1 MSCLDANAIAAIVR
15 RELGRSGR
23 RPRRSYMTGDPC
35 GGQPACPPD
44 LVSPQT
50 KAAILG
56 ATRTQRISPVVA
68 GLAAGANAA
77 DITIA
82 SVGFPMTLSVKDI
95 VAADLTLGTGLG
107 LDAVQVL
114 GLVNG
119 VERWRFNGG
128 VFSRG
133 NANACTTAC
142 GYSVCLWPGES
153 LVIRVNNQST
163 LALLAT
169 ALMNIDLWR
178 SFAGEA
184 GFDCPPCGDD
194 GGSSDGGMN
203 ATTEG

>member
-1 MSCLDANAIAAIVR
+1 
-15 RELGRSGR
+15 
-23 RPRRSYMTGDPC
+23 MTGDPC

-44 LVSPQT
+44 LVSPAT

-56 ATRTQRISPVVA
+56 ATRTVRVAPVVA
-68 GLAAGANAA
+68 GLAVGADAA

-82 SVGFPMTLSVKDI
+82 SPGFPASLSVKDI
-95 VAADLTLGTGLG
+95 VASDLTLGTGPG
-107 LDAVQVL
+107 LDAVQVI

-142 GYSVCLWPGES
+142 GYSVCLYPVES
-153 LVIRVNNQST
+153 LVLRVNNQYS

-169 ALMNIDLWR
+169 ALMRIDLWW
-178 SFAGEA
+178 SFPGEA
-184 GFDCPPCGDD
+184 GFECPPCDD
-194 GGSSDGGMN
+194 GSGDGGMN

>member
-23 RPRRSYMTGDPC
+23 KPRRSYMGDPC
-35 GGQPACPPD
+35 GGQQACPPD

-50 KAAILG
+50 KAAVLG
-56 ATRTQRISPVVA
+56 QTRTVRVAPVVA
-68 GLAAGANAA
+68 GLGVGLNAA

-82 SVGFPMTLSVKDI
+82 SPGFPATLSVKDI
-95 VAADLTLGTGLG
+95 VSSNLTLAPNDM
-107 LDAVQVL
+107 DAVQVL

-133 NANACTTAC
+133 NANACTSAC
-142 GYSVCLWPGES
+142 GYSVCLYPVES
-153 LVIRVNNQST
+153 LVLRVNNQSA

-169 ALMNIDLWR
+169 ALLRIDLWW
-178 SFAGEA
+178 SFPGEA

-194 GGSSDGGMN
+194 DGTGMN
-203 ATTEG
+203 ATTTEG